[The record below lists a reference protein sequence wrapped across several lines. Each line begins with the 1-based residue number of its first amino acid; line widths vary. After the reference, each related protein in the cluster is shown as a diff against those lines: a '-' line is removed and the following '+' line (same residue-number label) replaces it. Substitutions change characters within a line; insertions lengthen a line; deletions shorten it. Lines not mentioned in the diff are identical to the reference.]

1 MYSTLKQ
8 RGNVH
13 FHVVLTWNT
22 CGVFVGFLLTE
33 DYSSLKFAQQITFRG
48 LVAYKS
54 IAYKRFTISV
64 LYKFY
69 LLCHLVLFSYR
80 QTVIS
85 KHLRLDLTLVSII
98 NNPKCIATFLNIK
111 LLIWKFQILIHINGF
126 RIGILF

>member
-8 RGNVH
+8 RGNGH
-13 FHVVLTWNT
+13 FHVVLKWNT

-54 IAYKRFTISV
+54 IAYKRLTISV

-69 LLCHLVLFSYR
+69 LLFNLVLFSHR

-85 KHLRLDLTLVSII
+85 KHLRLDLTFVSII
-98 NNPKCIATFLNIK
+98 NNLKCIATFLTMK